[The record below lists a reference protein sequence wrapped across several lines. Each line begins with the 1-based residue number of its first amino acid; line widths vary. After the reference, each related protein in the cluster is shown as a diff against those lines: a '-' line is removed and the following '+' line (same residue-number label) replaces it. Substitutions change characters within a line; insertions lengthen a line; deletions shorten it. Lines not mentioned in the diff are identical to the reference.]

1 MIKMC
6 SLLAVVIFIIGCSKV
21 PDYADEKVL
30 RDENGC
36 AFVASKHI
44 GDTMFLTFSK
54 KDSQDSC
61 QYTKY
66 VGE

>member
-1 MIKMC
+1 MIKIVA
-6 SLLAVVIFIIGCSKV
+6 SVIVMITLNGCSKV
-21 PDYADEKVL
+21 PDYIDAKVL
-30 RDENGC
+30 HDENGC
-36 AFVASKHI
+36 AFVANKHI

-61 QYTKY
+61 EYSKY